1 MQRGQET
8 DMVRLFAEIASETKN
23 AKVRD
28 KALKRLSQTV
38 QKITRPKFDAKRLRD
53 ALINAC
59 VEKPD
64 FEDPVVLDAG
74 KRQSVLHLSG
84 SFDLEVLSRDYFR
97 EQGELIDAK

>member
-1 MQRGQET
+1 MQSGQET

-23 AKVRD
+23 AKVRE

-38 QKITRPKFDAKRLRD
+38 QKITRPKFDPKKLRD
-53 ALINAC
+53 ALIAAC

-74 KRQSVLHLSG
+74 KRQTVLHLSG
-84 SFDLEVLSRDYFR
+84 SFDLAELSSRYFEPAR
-97 EQGELIDAK
+97 ETIDAE